1 MDEPLI
7 PCEKVVYKPKRE
19 NSEPKPESVIV
30 KTSKHERIMD
40 RFIMIESAAVQAFF
54 VGYFDELH
62 KVKVSSIYDQI
73 LEEFAAYYGF
83 EITAHDEWMIYH
95 HYFRGKQ
102 SRRFEEGFDEK
113 TKQEIRET
121 GYSYENLI
129 KDLEEQQIPCQT
141 LRKIFAGYPDYEQ
154 NIKYNKQK
162 TK

>member
-7 PCEKVVYKPKRE
+7 PCVEVVYKPKSE

-62 KVKVSSIYDQI
+62 KMKVSSIYDQI

-83 EITAHDEWMIYH
+83 EITGDDEWMIYY

-102 SRRFEEGFDEK
+102 SRQLEEDFDEK

-121 GYSYENLI
+121 GYSYEKLI
-129 KDLEEQQIPCQT
+129 KYCEEQQIPCQT